1 MKKTAIIKRTAAL
14 LGAVVVAATGIS
26 VNAYADELPYDTYN
40 YNYREYIVETPAA
53 YVPNGSVTGQNVGTT
68 NFVEPQDLCVAP
80 DGKVYVADTKNNRIV
95 VLNHEMTQTVWII
108 DHFSN
113 DGKEDSFDQPYGVC
127 VSESGALY
135 VADSMHK
142 RIVVLTPEG
151 EFIKIIENPQ
161 SEILEEGFDFIPI
174 KVTVDYADRV
184 YVISRNAFEGI
195 LLFESLA
202 LRSLLDVKIFV
213 DTDADVR
220 ILRRI
225 TRDVH
230 ERGRSLESVIT
241 QYLTT
246 VKPMHEQFI
255 EPYRRTADI
264 IVPEGGHNTVAFD
277 MIQNAILRKMTE

>member
-1 MKKTAIIKRTAAL
+1 MIGLCGGTGSGKTTLARKIYNSLGSENAVLIGMDSYYKANWDIPYEQRIKTNYDHPNAFDTELMVHHLKDLKEGKSILCPVYDFTQHQRRRNEYTRVESKSII
-14 LGAVVVAATGIS
+14 
-26 VNAYADELPYDTYN
+26 
-40 YNYREYIVETPAA
+40 
-53 YVPNGSVTGQNVGTT
+53 
-68 NFVEPQDLCVAP
+68 
-80 DGKVYVADTKNNRIV
+80 
-95 VLNHEMTQTVWII
+95 
-108 DHFSN
+108 
-113 DGKEDSFDQPYGVC
+113 
-127 VSESGALY
+127 
-135 VADSMHK
+135 
-142 RIVVLTPEG
+142 
-151 EFIKIIENPQ
+151 IIE
-161 SEILEEGFDFIPI
+161 E
-174 KVTVDYADRV
+174 
-184 YVISRNAFEGI
+184 I

-202 LRSLLDVKIFV
+202 LRSLLDVKIF
-213 DTDADVR
+213 VR

>member
-1 MKKTAIIKRTAAL
+1 MKRLMIGLCGGTGSGKTTLARKIYNSLGSENAVLIGMDSYYKANWDIPYEQRIKT
-14 LGAVVVAATGIS
+14 
-26 VNAYADELPYDTYN
+26 NYDH
-40 YNYREYIVETPAA
+40 P
-53 YVPNGSVTGQNVGTT
+53 
-68 NFVEPQDLCVAP
+68 
-80 DGKVYVADTKNNRIV
+80 
-95 VLNHEMTQTVWII
+95 
-108 DHFSN
+108 
-113 DGKEDSFDQPYGVC
+113 
-127 VSESGALY
+127 
-135 VADSMHK
+135 
-142 RIVVLTPEG
+142 
-151 EFIKIIENPQ
+151 
-161 SEILEEGFDFIPI
+161 
-174 KVTVDYADRV
+174 
-184 YVISRNAFEGI
+184 NAFDTELMVKEGKSILCPVYDFTQHQRRRNEYTRVESKSIIIIEGI
-195 LLFESLA
+195 LLLESLA

>member
-1 MKKTAIIKRTAAL
+1 MHHLKDLKEGKSILCPVYDFTQHQRRRNEYTRVESKSII
-14 LGAVVVAATGIS
+14 
-26 VNAYADELPYDTYN
+26 
-40 YNYREYIVETPAA
+40 
-53 YVPNGSVTGQNVGTT
+53 
-68 NFVEPQDLCVAP
+68 
-80 DGKVYVADTKNNRIV
+80 
-95 VLNHEMTQTVWII
+95 II
-108 DHFSN
+108 
-113 DGKEDSFDQPYGVC
+113 
-127 VSESGALY
+127 
-135 VADSMHK
+135 
-142 RIVVLTPEG
+142 
-151 EFIKIIENPQ
+151 
-161 SEILEEGFDFIPI
+161 
-174 KVTVDYADRV
+174 
-184 YVISRNAFEGI
+184 EGI

>member
-1 MKKTAIIKRTAAL
+1 MKRLMIGLCGGTGSGKTTLARKIYDSLGSENAVLIGMDSYYKANWDIPYEQRIKT
-14 LGAVVVAATGIS
+14 
-26 VNAYADELPYDTYN
+26 NYDH
-40 YNYREYIVETPAA
+40 P
-53 YVPNGSVTGQNVGTT
+53 
-68 NFVEPQDLCVAP
+68 
-80 DGKVYVADTKNNRIV
+80 
-95 VLNHEMTQTVWII
+95 
-108 DHFSN
+108 
-113 DGKEDSFDQPYGVC
+113 
-127 VSESGALY
+127 
-135 VADSMHK
+135 
-142 RIVVLTPEG
+142 
-151 EFIKIIENPQ
+151 
-161 SEILEEGFDFIPI
+161 
-174 KVTVDYADRV
+174 
-184 YVISRNAFEGI
+184 NAFDTELMVHHLKDLKEGKSILCPVYDFTQHQRRRNEYTRVESKPIIIIEGI

-277 MIQNAILRKMTE
+277 VIQNAILRKMTE